1 MENKAAKSTVMN
13 VTNELTV
20 ACVKKST
27 SHSQNII
34 SPIIIRHFPKLQLEK
49 TIAVKGKQNLA
60 FQQILLQK
68 MKLKLQNKK
77 YCIKEKK

>member
-49 TIAVKGKQNLA
+49 TIAIKGKQNLA
-60 FQQILLQK
+60 FQPGLGFFQK
-68 MKLKLQNKK
+68 KLVSSSTL
-77 YCIKEKK
+77 EETG